1 VDEDRAL
8 NAFFEENGFST
19 KILIKNLGSTF
30 VYLILYILIFMML
43 PLLKILAKNSKGM
56 LIIYEWLRKHL
67 FWNGVIA
74 LILS

>member
-8 NAFFEENGFST
+8 NEFFEENGFTT

-30 VYLILYILIFMML
+30 VYLIIYILIFMML

-56 LIIYEWLRKHL
+56 LIIYEWLRKNL

-74 LILS
+74 FILS